1 MTVDQAVAVTPPVLP
16 TRGDWLG
23 GVLSVTGRR
32 WLTQPCD
39 ERMTLAVAQSHGLP
53 DLAARILVSRG
64 ICIDTAAGYLAPTL
78 RDLLPNPSDLRDM
91 DKAAGRIA
99 AAVMTGERIALFADY
114 DVDGATSSAL
124 LLRFLR
130 AVGSDALLYVPDR
143 ILEGYGPNA
152 AAFGILAEQG
162 AKLVIT
168 LDCGITAH
176 EPLAAARDAGLEVI
190 VVDHHK
196 ADIQLP
202 EALAVINPNRL
213 DESGALGHLAAV
225 GVTFLTLIAVNR
237 ALRSAGWYAGRAEPD
252 LRQWLDLVALG
263 TVADVVPLTGLN
275 RAFVLQGL
283 KIMGQRNNAGLA
295 ALADVAMIT
304 ESPSAYHLGFI
315 FGPRVNAGGRVGQ
328 ADSGARLLSTE
339 DSIEARKLALILDGH
354 NIDRKSIEAKTLDA
368 ALAQVESSGQA
379 ESARI
384 LVVAGQGWHPGVIGI
399 VASRLVERYHR
410 PVCIVAVNDGIG
422 KGSGRSIP
430 GIDLGAAI
438 IAAKAAGLLTAG
450 GGHAMAAGFTVAE
463 NRIKLLAAFLEAR
476 ITDGG
481 ARVDP
486 VLSID
491 GILACGGATVSLA
504 ETIQRLG
511 PFGSGNAEPRFAL
524 TDARIIKSDIV
535 GDSHIRCIVTDSSG
549 GKVKAIAFRAAETPL
564 GRLLLNAG
572 NTAIALAGKVKIDR
586 WNGETRVQFQ
596 IEDAARG

>member
-1 MTVDQAVAVTPPVLP
+1 MTVAPVLSPPPVP
-16 TRGDWLG
+16 ATGVDWLG

-32 WLTQPCD
+32 WLAQPCD

-64 ICIDTAAGYLAPTL
+64 IGIDTAAGYLAPTL

-91 DKAAGRIA
+91 DKAAARIA
-99 AAVMTGERIALFADY
+99 QAVMSGERIALFADY

-152 AAFGILAEQG
+152 AAFGILAGQG

-176 EPLAAARDAGLEVI
+176 EPLEAARDAGLEVI

-196 ADIQLP
+196 ADIVLP

-237 ALRSAGWYAGRAEPD
+237 ALRLAGWYKGKAEPD

-263 TVADVVPLTGLN
+263 TADVVPLTGLN

-354 NIDRKSIEAKTLDA
+354 NIDRKSIEAKTLEA
-368 ALAQVESSGQA
+368 ALAQVEAGGQV
-379 ESARI
+379 ETARI

-399 VASRLVERYHR
+399 VAARLVERYHR
-410 PVCIVAVNDGIG
+410 PVCVIAVNDGVG
-422 KGSGRSIP
+422 KGSGRSIV
-430 GIDLGAAI
+430 GIDLGAAV

-476 ITDGG
+476 IADGS

-491 GILACGGATVSLA
+491 GILACGGATVALA
-504 ETIQRLG
+504 ETIERLG

-524 TDARIIKSDIV
+524 TDARIVKADIV
-535 GDSHIRCIVTDSSG
+535 GASHVRCIVTDAGG

-564 GRLLLNAG
+564 GRLLLNSG